1 MYDSPEF
8 KSQCFPYSPTRLQ
21 DALYPPGGG
30 GTTTAVASVVGTV
43 LEHAVLKWLHQPE
56 LYIVTLAHSEDS
68 WQSWIHFSRDGTV
81 PGELV
86 K

>member
-1 MYDSPEF
+1 MYTSPDF
-8 KSQCFPYSPTRLQ
+8 KSHCFPYFSTRLQ

-30 GTTTAVASVVGTV
+30 GTTTAVAPVVGTV

-68 WQSWIHFSRDGTV
+68 WHNWIHTSSDGTF
-81 PGELV
+81 PGELF